1 MLDSSH
7 SSICDKA
14 RENPSTTE
22 LARLP
27 RIAYFADVRPKPQC
41 NEFGIEGAGTD
52 SPDAALHESMLQ
64 NEDAAAMSEIAAV
77 QAAIDAGIPLEM
89 AVRHL
94 AGDLARAKLIAAGL
108 LSE

>member
-1 MLDSSH
+1 MRAATKPFRNLNDS
-7 SSICDKA
+7 
-14 RENPSTTE
+14 ENGPAKTILLFGS
-22 LARLP
+22 
-27 RIAYFADVRPKPQC
+27 VKPKPQC
-41 NEFGIEGAGTD
+41 NEFRIEGAGTD

-94 AGDLARAKLIAAGL
+94 TGDLARAKLVAAGL